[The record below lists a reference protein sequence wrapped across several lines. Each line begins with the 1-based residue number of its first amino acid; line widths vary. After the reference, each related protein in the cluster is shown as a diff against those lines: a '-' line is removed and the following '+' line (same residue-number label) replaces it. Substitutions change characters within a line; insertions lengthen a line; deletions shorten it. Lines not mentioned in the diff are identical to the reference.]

1 MFSKR
6 LRTSWVAFAMLGAV
20 APELQ
25 AQTASEGEAIYT
37 RRCASCHRSG
47 SPVGA
52 PVLGTV
58 VSYAYARFSGQV
70 RAGRDLPEPQV
81 DMPAF
86 RRAELSDRDVCALY
100 LHVRAARPDAVGET
114 ATLCGF
120 KPPAG
125 PGADP
130 GSSSGS
136 GTPAPP
142 APPNPALEANRRH
155 FAPAR
160 GTTYR
165 LDCRGGDSA
174 AGVMMAGSDG
184 SGSDHPAWRYR
195 LEFLES
201 RGDASLRQA
210 SCIWV
215 GPAPPVSGTGAYRL
229 RLEWSS
235 ALSPAF
241 QTMSYR
247 AVDDAI
253 RVDSDRRLLY
263 PPLYRELVEVVSRP
277 DATFAFEV
285 WYPPRTGGGR
295 GTQLQVAAAAV
306 QRSSD
311 ARRD

>member
-6 LRTSWVAFAMLGAV
+6 CLASCLALAIFGAA
-20 APELQ
+20 APELH
-25 AQTASEGEAIYT
+25 AQSVREGEAVYT

-47 SPVGA
+47 SPVAA
-52 PVLGTV
+52 PELDTT
-58 VSYAYARFSGQV
+58 VSYPFARFSEQV
-70 RAGRDLPEPQV
+70 RAGRDLPEPQI

-86 RRAELSDRDVCALY
+86 PRDVLTDRDVCSLY
-100 LHVRAARPDAVGET
+100 LYVRSTRPDAAGET
-114 ATLCGF
+114 GKVCGSR
-120 KPPAG
+120 PPAD
-125 PGADP
+125 PAPDP
-130 GSSSGS
+130 GGS
-136 GTPAPP
+136 GDTTPP

-165 LDCRGGDSA
+165 LECRGGDSA
-174 AGVMMAGSDG
+174 AAVMMAGSDG
-184 SGSDHPAWRYR
+184 GTSDHPAWRYR
-195 LEFLES
+195 LEFLET
-201 RGDASLRQA
+201 RGDATLRRA

-215 GPAPPVSGTGAYRL
+215 GPAPPGASGTGAHRL

-247 AVDDAI
+247 AVDHAI

-263 PPLYRELVEVVSRP
+263 PAIYRELVEAVSRP

-285 WYPPRTGGGR
+285 WFPPRVGGGR
-295 GTQLQVAAAAV
+295 GSEPRVSAAAV
-306 QRSSD
+306 QLNSGG
-311 ARRD
+311 

>member
-6 LRTSWVAFAMLGAV
+6 FLSHCLALALLGAV
-20 APELQ
+20 APELH
-25 AQTASEGEAIYT
+25 AQSVREGEAVYA

-47 SPVGA
+47 SPVAA
-52 PVLGTV
+52 PELGTA
-58 VSYAYARFSGQV
+58 VSYSHARFSEQV
-70 RAGRDLPEPQV
+70 RTGRDLPEPQI

-86 RRAELSDRDVCALY
+86 PRAVLTDRDVCSLY
-100 LHVRAARPDAVGET
+100 LFARSARPDAAGES
-114 ATLCGF
+114 AAVCGG
-120 KPPAG
+120 KPPMDPA
-125 PGADP
+125 PDP

-136 GTPAPP
+136 GSGGDPTPP

-165 LDCRGGDSA
+165 LECRGGDSA
-174 AGVMMAGSDG
+174 AAVMMAGSDG
-184 SGSDHPAWRYR
+184 GTSEHHAWRYR

-201 RGDASLRQA
+201 RLGASLRRA

-215 GPAPPVSGTGAYRL
+215 GPAPPGAGGTDAYRL

-247 AVDDAI
+247 SVDDAI
-253 RVDSDRRLLY
+253 RIDADRRTLY
-263 PPLYRELVEVVSRP
+263 PAIYRELVEAVSRP

-295 GTQLQVAAAAV
+295 GSELRVSAAAV
-306 QRSSD
+306 Q
-311 ARRD
+311 